1 METINNKR
9 PEIIAYYLPQ
19 YHPTPNNDL
28 WWGKGFTEWTNV
40 AKAQK
45 LFRGHYQPHIP
56 ADLGFYDLRLPEIR
70 EQQAEMARYA
80 GISAFC
86 YYHYW
91 FEYGKEELDLPFKEV
106 LKLGKPD
113 FPFCLCWANESWYSK
128 MWNKDGA
135 VVSKRLLIEQ
145 KYLGEEDNRKHFESL
160 LPAFE
165 DKRYLRYNGRIVF
178 VIYRPLLFKN
188 IKEFISQWRVLASK
202 YGIGDFYFVGY
213 SFNVE
218 SEYDD
223 IIKLGFDA
231 VNSCGILNFKNK
243 PRGIAKLRF
252 VLDDYKRVLL
262 NTPSV
267 YQYKDVSPFFVN
279 GEYDIREDILPTII
293 PNWDHSPRS
302 GANGYLFDNSTP
314 EFFYSH
320 LMNVKALLNRK
331 DNNLCFLKSWN
342 EWGEGNYVEPDLKF
356 GWGYLDALKEFCK
369 KI

>member
-1 METINNKR
+1 M
-9 PEIIAYYLPQ
+9 
-19 YHPTPNNDL
+19 
-28 WWGKGFTEWTNV
+28 
-40 AKAQK
+40 
-45 LFRGHYQPHIP
+45 
-56 ADLGFYDLRLPEIR
+56 
-70 EQQAEMARYA
+70 
-80 GISAFC
+80 
-86 YYHYW
+86 
-91 FEYGKEELDLPFKEV
+91 
-106 LKLGKPD
+106 
-113 FPFCLCWANESWYSK
+113 
-128 MWNKDGA
+128 
-135 VVSKRLLIEQ
+135 
-145 KYLGEEDNRKHFESL
+145 
-160 LPAFE
+160 
-165 DKRYLRYNGRIVF
+165 
-178 VIYRPLLFKN
+178 
-188 IKEFISQWRVLASK
+188 
-202 YGIGDFYFVGY
+202 
-213 SFNVE
+213 E